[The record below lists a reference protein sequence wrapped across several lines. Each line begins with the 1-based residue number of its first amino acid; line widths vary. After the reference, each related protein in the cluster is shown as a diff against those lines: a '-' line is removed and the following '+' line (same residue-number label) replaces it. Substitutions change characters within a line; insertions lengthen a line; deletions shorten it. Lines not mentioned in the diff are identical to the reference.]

1 MKRNTYL
8 TLLPPDEARNLWF
21 SRLDAHAHGLAE
33 ETVPLTQ
40 ALHRVLSRPVA
51 ARRSSPA
58 FHGAAMDGIA
68 VNAEDTFA
76 ASPRNPLR
84 LELGKAAHW
93 INTGHPLPDGCNA
106 VIMVEN
112 VNTETV
118 GDVQWAVIEKAAF
131 PWQHVRKMGE
141 DMVATEIILPPG
153 VCIGPYDLGALAA
166 GGVLE
171 VPVFAR
177 PRVAIV
183 PSGSEIVPLG
193 EAREEDLRAGRVL
206 PEFNSLIFSA
216 MITEAGGHP
225 VTLPVVPDDPKAI
238 AAAVMA
244 ALGAPNTVDT
254 VETAESGTGPEIE
267 SGARS
272 GTDAEAGA
280 GAGTGAGTGAGADLV
295 ILNAG
300 SSAGSHDYT
309 AHVLESLGEVLV
321 HGVSVMPGKPT
332 ILAVVRGKPVIGVPG
347 YPVSAGIAMEEFVLP
362 LLALWQK
369 RVATD
374 REKTTAIP
382 CNPLPSRPGMEE
394 RLRVKLGRVDGTIVA
409 VPLPRGAGTITSLS
423 RADGIIRIPRD
434 SEGCD
439 AGEPVTVDLLRPQ
452 AALDNALLAIGSHD
466 NTLDLLD
473 SLLRKT
479 HPRYR
484 LTSAH
489 VGSLGGLMA
498 LGRGQC
504 HLAGSHLLDAASGIY
519 NRKAIEE
526 NLVEPVV
533 LLRLVDREQGILTAP
548 GNPLGISGIEDLAR
562 QGLRFV
568 NRQRGSGT
576 RVLLDYRLACLGI
589 APTRITGYRDEE
601 YTHMN
606 VAAAVL
612 SGRADAGLAVR
623 SAANALGLPFVPVGV
638 EEYDLV
644 IPRRFYEAAPMQA
657 LLDVIRSADFK
668 QEVTALGGYGTEKTG
683 QIIWEYPG
691 R

>member
-21 SRLDAHAHGLAE
+21 SKLDAQLYSLAE

-40 ALHRVLSRPVA
+40 ALRRVLSRPVA
-51 ARRSSPA
+51 ALRSSPA

-76 ASPRNPLR
+76 ASARNPLR
-84 LELGKAAHW
+84 LELDKAAHW

-118 GDVQWAVIEKAAF
+118 EDVQWAVIEKAAF

-183 PSGSEIVPLG
+183 PSGSEIVPLNQ
-193 EAREEDLRAGRVL
+193 AREEDLRAGRVL

-216 MITEAGGHP
+216 MITEAGGDP
-225 VTLPVVPDDPKAI
+225 VTLPVVPDEPEAI
-238 AAAVMA
+238 AAAVTA
-244 ALGAPNTVDT
+244 ALDA
-254 VETAESGTGPEIE
+254 AES
-267 SGARS
+267 
-272 GTDAEAGA
+272 GA
-280 GAGTGAGTGAGADLV
+280 GAGTGADLV

-332 ILAVVRGKPVIGVPG
+332 VLAVVRGKPVIGVPG

-369 RVATD
+369 RVATE
-374 REKTTAIP
+374 REKATAIP

-479 HPRYR
+479 HPRFR

-504 HLAGSHLLDAASGIY
+504 HLAGSHLLDAASGVY

-526 NLVEPVV
+526 NLEEPVV

-562 QGLRFV
+562 EGLRFV

-644 IPRRFYEAAPMQA
+644 IPRRFYEMPAMQA

-668 QEVTALGGYGTEKTG
+668 QAVTALGGYGTEKTG
-683 QIIWEYPG
+683 QIIWEYAG

>member
-8 TLLPPDEARNLWF
+8 TLLPPDEARSLWF
-21 SRLDAHAHGLAE
+21 TKLNAHVHSLAE

-40 ALHRVLSRPVA
+40 ALRRVLSRPVA
-51 ARRSSPA
+51 ALRSSPA

-76 ASPRNPLR
+76 ASARNPLR

-118 GDVQWAVIEKAAF
+118 EGVQWAVIEKAAF

-183 PSGSEIVPLG
+183 PSGSEIVPLS

-225 VTLPVVPDDPKAI
+225 VTLPVVPDEPKAI

-244 ALGAPNTVDT
+244 ALG
-254 VETAESGTGPEIE
+254 GTGPEAGTGTE
-267 SGARS
+267 SGAWS
-272 GTDAEAGA
+272 GADASA
-280 GAGTGAGTGAGADLV
+280 GAGADLV

-332 ILAVVRGKPVIGVPG
+332 VLAVVRGKPVIGVPG

-369 RVATD
+369 RVAPE
-374 REKTTAIP
+374 REKATAIP

-394 RLRVKLGRVDGTIVA
+394 RLRVKLGRVDGTIIA

-504 HLAGSHLLDAASGIY
+504 HLAGSHLLDAASGVY

-526 NLVEPVV
+526 NLEEPVV

-644 IPRRFYEAAPMQA
+644 IPRRFYETPAMQA
-657 LLDVIRSADFK
+657 LLDVIRGADFK

>member
-21 SRLDAHAHGLAE
+21 SRLDAHSHGLAE

-267 SGARS
+267 SGS
-272 GTDAEAGA
+272 
-280 GAGTGAGTGAGADLV
+280 GAGTDAGTGAGADLV

-683 QIIWEYPG
+683 QIIWEYSG

>member
-8 TLLPPDEARNLWF
+8 TLLPPDEARSLWF
-21 SRLDAHAHGLAE
+21 AKLNAHMHSLAE
-33 ETVPLTQ
+33 ETVPLTE
-40 ALHRVLSRPVA
+40 ALRRVLSRPVA
-51 ARRSSPA
+51 ALRSSPA

-112 VNTETV
+112 VNTETAE
-118 GDVQWAVIEKAAF
+118 DAQWAVIEKAAF

-183 PSGSEIVPLG
+183 PSGSEIVPLNQ
-193 EAREEDLRAGRVL
+193 AREEDLRAGRVL

-216 MITEAGGHP
+216 MITEAGGDP
-225 VTLPVVPDDPKAI
+225 VTLPVVPDEPEAI

-244 ALGAPNTVDT
+244 ALDGAG
-254 VETAESGTGPEIE
+254 AEAGTGTE
-267 SGARS
+267 SGAWS
-272 GTDAEAGA
+272 GAD
-280 GAGTGAGTGAGADLV
+280 AGTEAGADLV

-332 ILAVVRGKPVIGVPG
+332 VLAVVRGKPVIGVPG

-369 RVATD
+369 RVATE
-374 REKTTAIP
+374 REKATAIP

-504 HLAGSHLLDAASGIY
+504 HLAGSHLLDAASGVY

-526 NLVEPVV
+526 NLEEPVV

-562 QGLRFV
+562 EGLRFV

-644 IPRRFYEAAPMQA
+644 IPRRFYETPAMQA

-668 QEVTALGGYGTEKTG
+668 QTVTALGGYGTEKTG
-683 QIIWEYPG
+683 QIIWEHPG